1 MENEKKNN
9 SGMLVGILV
18 GLVIALLVGVCLFV
32 TGAVRFNTATD
43 NGQGSENKDKDN
55 VDVVKIMTEEEAL
68 AKVKEIYKRF
78 NNFDTMFLA
87 SQFCGD
93 SESDN
98 PNDDPVWYVKSKQF
112 KNKEEAYNYYSTFV
126 SKEFID
132 KKVEELENEIV
143 KSEQFPVAI
152 LEKDG
157 SLYCLCK
164 ATGGFNYQIID
175 DKTTYEITE
184 ITPNKITFA
193 GNITRYDGYAT
204 EEDVGQAYSIEA
216 IIELINDNWVVTQNI
231 KK

>member
-1 MENEKKNN
+1 MEKKNN

-184 ITPNKITFA
+184 ITPNKITFT